1 MAILRSSEKDMRRIA
16 KRTARNR
23 QVRSRLKTLRRKLDE
38 AIASGNAEEAK
49 TAAVSY
55 TSALDKAAK
64 RRIIHQNKADRH
76 KSGYARVVNS

>member
-1 MAILRSSEKDMRRIA
+1 MANLRSSEKDMRRIA

-49 TAAVSY
+49 TAAVWY

-64 RRIIHQNKADRH
+64 RRIIHRNKADRH